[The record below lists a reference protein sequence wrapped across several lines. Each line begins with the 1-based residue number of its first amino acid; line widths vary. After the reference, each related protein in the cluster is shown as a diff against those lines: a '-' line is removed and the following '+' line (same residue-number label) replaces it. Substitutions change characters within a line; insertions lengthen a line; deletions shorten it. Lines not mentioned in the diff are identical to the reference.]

1 MCAVAAAQA
10 QYVQRGK
17 ATYYSKRATGAR
29 TSSGERLHHDSL
41 TCAHRTYPFGTKLQV
56 TNLQNGRS
64 VVVRVTDRGPFARGR
79 IIDLSW
85 RAAKELGILT
95 QGVAMVEVVRA
106 DEIVV
111 PFKPSND
118 KRGRRGTKC
127 ARPTAGLHA
136 KRQDAVPQPA
146 IAAKRRGMT
155 ATRAH
160 SASHRQTARKRAADP
175 HGEGKQPAF
184 HQCPCFKPSAGEAP
198 CLQMGCQRLRSGT
211 RSSLTCDVISLSPCT
226 TPSLS
231 TASPS
236 LRRESAN
243 TVAV

>member
-118 KRGRRGTKC
+118 KRLVEFDFESSDLEDHLRPSWHEMREANRRPPRKAARHDSHTGSQRKPPADSKEAGR
-127 ARPTAGLHA
+127 
-136 KRQDAVPQPA
+136 
-146 IAAKRRGMT
+146 
-155 ATRAH
+155 
-160 SASHRQTARKRAADP
+160 
-175 HGEGKQPAF
+175 
-184 HQCPCFKPSAGEAP
+184 
-198 CLQMGCQRLRSGT
+198 
-211 RSSLTCDVISLSPCT
+211 
-226 TPSLS
+226 
-231 TASPS
+231 
-236 LRRESAN
+236 
-243 TVAV
+243 